1 MTNSRM
7 PGFYK
12 LPLAERRRLATTAL
26 EASPNE
32 VALALEEGLTQDMA
46 ETMIENVI
54 GRYALPFAIALNTR
68 MNGRDYLVPMVVE
81 EPSVVAASSHAAKIV
96 RQGGG
101 FVAEADPPIMIAQIH
116 LHGVPDIQRA
126 IQSIEGDSSAL
137 LAQGNRAVTGLVSR
151 GGGCRGLEVRDLG
164 EGMLVVHV
172 LVDCQDAMGANL
184 VNSVAETLAERI
196 AELAQGRVGLRIL
209 SNLADHRCVRV
220 HCRIPSDALGFDQH
234 NGDDVRDGIVMASR
248 FAERDP
254 YRAATHNKGVMNGL
268 DAVVM
273 ATGNDW
279 RAVEAGAHA
288 FAARRGQYSPLSTW
302 HKDADGALVG
312 QMELPL
318 ALGAVG
324 GPARIHP
331 GAQLALRLTQVQS
344 AQELAMLAACAGMAS
359 NLAALRALATD
370 GIQAGHMALHA
381 RTVARAAGARGNDVE
396 HVASIIHSAK
406 DISLRAAQRALAS
419 LDSAPELSQA
429 RL

>member
-1 MTNSRM
+1 MTNSRI

-12 LPLAERRRLATTAL
+12 LPLAERRRLAAAAL
-26 EASPNE
+26 EATQTD
-32 VALALEEGLTQDMA
+32 VATALEEGLTQDMA

-101 FVAEADPPIMIAQIH
+101 FIAEADAPIMIAQVH
-116 LHGVPDIQRA
+116 LHSVPDLQRA
-126 IQSIEGDSSAL
+126 TQAIENDSTAL
-137 LAQGNRAVTGLVSR
+137 LAQGNRAVAGLVSR
-151 GGGCRGLEVRDLG
+151 GGGCRGLEGRDLG
-164 EGMLVVHV
+164 DGMLVVHV

-184 VNSVAETLAERI
+184 VNTVAEALADRI

-220 HCRIPSDALGFDQH
+220 RCRIPSDALSFDQH
-234 NGDDVRDGIVMASR
+234 KGHDVCDGIVMASR

-254 YRAATHNKGVMNGL
+254 YRAATHNKGIMNGL

-288 FAARRGQYSPLSTW
+288 FAARDGKYAPLSIWT
-302 HKDADGALVG
+302 KGDDGALMG

-344 AQELAMLAACAGMAS
+344 AQELGMLAACAGMAS

-381 RTVARAAGARGNDVE
+381 RTVARAAGARGTEVD
-396 HVASIIHSAK
+396 HVASMIHAAK
-406 DISLRAAQRALAS
+406 DISLRAAQHALAS
-419 LDSAPELSQA
+419 LKGVPELAQA
-429 RL
+429 RV